1 VIAQLQA
8 TARDKQ
14 PVISHASTETIRIAM
29 WSGPRNISTAMMR
42 AWENRA
48 DCQVS
53 DEPFYAAYLAATGL
67 GHPMRPA
74 VVASQSTDW
83 EECAR
88 FCATGGVSPVHFQ
101 KHMCQHMIPGT
112 PLGWMSACRHAFLIR
127 PPHAVA
133 ASFRKGWAGM
143 GADDL
148 GFRRQAELFDHVC
161 QMTGV
166 SPPVLEAQDVLEA
179 PEAALRLLCSALDL
193 AFDPAML
200 AWPAG
205 PRDSDGVWGAH
216 WYARVNASTGFAPF
230 FPPGTAPAGL
240 EKIIAECQPYY
251 ERLKSHKLKV

>member
-1 VIAQLQA
+1 
-8 TARDKQ
+8 
-14 PVISHASTETIRIAM
+14 
-29 WSGPRNISTAMMR
+29 
-42 AWENRA
+42 
-48 DCQVS
+48 
-53 DEPFYAAYLAATGL
+53 
-67 GHPMRPA
+67 
-74 VVASQSTDW
+74 
-83 EECAR
+83 
-88 FCATGGVSPVHFQ
+88 
-101 KHMCQHMIPGT
+101 
-112 PLGWMSACRHAFLIR
+112 
-127 PPHAVA
+127 
-133 ASFRKGWAGM
+133 M

-240 EKIIAECQPYY
+240 EEIIAECQPYY